1 MVQKKWKSLIVLMIA
16 AALWGYAGEAARAEE
31 SAGVL
36 VPAKQE
42 VMAVPRR
49 VTYTAED
56 KARYEA
62 LREKN
67 EGRLAPKER
76 FLTATAQ
83 KVVLTFG
90 GLTRKESVEDILDH
104 LDRMGVKA
112 TFFVTELELRKYT
125 DTVREIAAR
134 GHELG
139 LGLRTGTDG
148 DFYETC
154 AQIERLQKNMQRLL
168 GVRPVIARQVFGR
181 EIPTVNEAASA
192 MGIELLGQ
200 TVNMVQTKDKE
211 AKKVEDI
218 SDHLFGKFILAMGR
232 GQIIYG
238 RLDFLDDPTLTGG
251 LLDWIKKNKVDSA
264 TYATLLDSP
273 ETNAEND
280 SAYSMGAV
288 REVLGDEAHRWTYP
302 VPEEK
307 ALFSLRGEEKRKPRT
322 DRLFRHEFSARY
334 IGAPTVTDTD
344 RIRGF
349 SEAEMEQMDHTGIVK
364 DVRDNTIFL
373 TFDDWGTDASINHLL
388 YVLRKHH
395 AKGTFFIITWN
406 VKNNPNLLRA
416 IAEDGHDIAS
426 HTNRHRPMVWQ
437 TANYGGNMT
446 PMTEEEYAEDVR
458 LSYEELQKTV
468 GDVMVDGKPALTHYF
483 RPPTLAISKSGIRS
497 IMDAGFSYIVSGY
510 ESTDDYAIPS
520 LQAMIGAISHGIYD
534 EKGNVRKGSI
544 LIMHMTDKA
553 KYTAEALDY
562 ILTVNDARDDND
574 PKKFKMGRL
583 SEYLKEGYD
592 QSRETTED
600 LEKHLSYKGS
610 CGH

>member
-16 AALWGYAGEAARAEE
+16 TALWGYAGEAARAEE
-31 SAGVL
+31 PAGAL
-36 VPAKQE
+36 VPANQE
-42 VMAVPRR
+42 AMAVPRR

-76 FLTATAQ
+76 FLTTTAQ

-112 TFFVTELELRKYT
+112 TLFVTELELRKHT

-168 GVRPVIARQVFGR
+168 GVRPVIARQVFGT

-200 TVNMVQTKDKE
+200 TVSMVQTKDKE

-238 RLDFLDDPTLTGG
+238 RLDFLDNPTLTGG

-307 ALFSLRGEEKRKPRT
+307 MLSSLRGEKRRKPRT
-322 DRLFRHEFSARY
+322 GRLFRHEFSARY
-334 IGAPTVTDTD
+334 IGAPAVTGTS

-349 SEAEMEQMDHTGIVK
+349 SEAEMEQMDRTGIVK
-364 DVRDNTIFL
+364 NVRDNTIFL

-437 TANYGGNMT
+437 TSNYGGNMT

-468 GDVMVDGKPALTHYF
+468 GDVMVDGKPVLTHYF

-592 QSRETTED
+592 QSRETSED

>member
-1 MVQKKWKSLIVLMIA
+1 MVQKKWKSLIMLTIA
-16 AALWGYAGEAARAEE
+16 AALLAGAGGTACAEE
-31 SAGVL
+31 SAGGL

-42 VMAVPRR
+42 AMAVPRK
-49 VTYTAED
+49 VTYTVED

-76 FLTATAQ
+76 FLTTTAQ

-90 GLTRKESVEDILDH
+90 GLTRRESVEDMLDH

-112 TFFVTELELRKYT
+112 TFFVTELELRKHT

-168 GVRPVIARQVFGR
+168 GVRPVIARQVFGT
-181 EIPTVNEAASA
+181 ESPTVNEAASA

-200 TVNMVQTKDKE
+200 TVSMVQTKDKE

-238 RLDFLDDPTLTGG
+238 RLDFLDNPTLTGD
-251 LLDWIKKNKVDSA
+251 LLEWIKKNKVDSA

-273 ETNAEND
+273 EANAEND

-307 ALFSLRGEEKRKPRT
+307 MLRSLRGEKRRKPRT
-322 DRLFRHEFSARY
+322 GRLFRHEFSARY
-334 IGAPTVTDTD
+334 IGAPAVTGTS

-349 SEAEMEQMDHTGIVK
+349 SEVEMEQMDRTGIVK
-364 DVRDNTIFL
+364 NVRDNTIFL

-416 IAEDGHDIAS
+416 IAADGHDIAS

-437 TANYGGNMT
+437 TSNYGGNMT
-446 PMTEEEYAEDVR
+446 PMTDEEYAEDVR

-468 GDVMVDGKPALTHYF
+468 GDVMVDGKPVLTHYF
-483 RPPTLAISKSGIRS
+483 RPPTLAISKSGVRA

-574 PKKFKMGRL
+574 PKKFKTGRF
-583 SEYLKEGYD
+583 SDHLKKGYD
-592 QSRETTED
+592 QSRKTTED
-600 LEKHLSYKGS
+600 FEKHLSYKGS

>member
-42 VMAVPRR
+42 AMAVPRR

-56 KARYEA
+56 KACYEA

-76 FLTATAQ
+76 FLTTTAQ

-168 GVRPVIARQVFGR
+168 CVRPVIARQVFGR

-218 SDHLFGKFILAMGR
+218 SDHLLGKFILAMGR

-307 ALFSLRGEEKRKPRT
+307 MLSSLRGEKRRKNRT
-322 DRLFRHEFSARY
+322 ESLFRHEFAKRY

-553 KYTAEALDY
+553 EYTAEALDY

-583 SEYLKEGYD
+583 SDHLKEGYD
-592 QSRETTED
+592 QSRETTVD

>member
-16 AALWGYAGEAARAEE
+16 AALCGYAGEAARAEE

-42 VMAVPRR
+42 AMAVPRKAS
-49 VTYTAED
+49 YTAED

-67 EGRLAPKER
+67 EGRIAPKKR
-76 FLTATAQ
+76 FLTTTAQ

-112 TFFVTELELRKYT
+112 TFFVTELELRKHT

-168 GVRPVIARQVFGR
+168 GVRPVIARQVFGT

-200 TVNMVQTKDKE
+200 TVSMVQTKDKE

-273 ETNAEND
+273 EMNAEND

-307 ALFSLRGEEKRKPRT
+307 MLSSLRGEKRRKPRT
-322 DRLFRHEFSARY
+322 GRLFRHEFSARY
-334 IGAPTVTDTD
+334 IGAPAVTGTS

-349 SEAEMEQMDHTGIVK
+349 SEAEMEQMDRTGIVK

-553 KYTAEALDY
+553 QYTAEALDY

-574 PKKFKMGRL
+574 PKKFKTGRL
-583 SEYLKEGYD
+583 SDHLKEGYD
-592 QSRETTED
+592 QSREMTGD

>member
-31 SAGVL
+31 SAGAL

-42 VMAVPRR
+42 AMAVPRR

-67 EGRLAPKER
+67 EGRLAPKKR
-76 FLTATAQ
+76 FLTTTAQ

-112 TFFVTELELRKYT
+112 TFFVTELEFRKHT

-168 GVRPVIARQVFGR
+168 GVRPVIARQVFGT
-181 EIPTVNEAASA
+181 ESPTVNEAASA

-334 IGAPTVTDTD
+334 IGSPKVTETD

-416 IAEDGHDIAS
+416 IAADGHDIAS

-437 TANYGGNMT
+437 TSNYGGNMT

-510 ESTDDYAIPS
+510 ESTDDYATPS

>member
-1 MVQKKWKSLIVLMIA
+1 MVQKKWKSLIMLTIA
-16 AALWGYAGEAARAEE
+16 AALLAGAGGAACAEE
-31 SAGVL
+31 PAGAP

-42 VMAVPRR
+42 AMAVPRR

-76 FLTATAQ
+76 FLTTTAQ

-168 GVRPVIARQVFGR
+168 GVRPVIARQVFGT

-264 TYATLLDSP
+264 TYAALLDSP

-307 ALFSLRGEEKRKPRT
+307 MLSSLRGEKRRKPRT
-322 DRLFRHEFSARY
+322 GRLFRHEFSARY
-334 IGAPTVTDTD
+334 IGAPAVTGTS

-349 SEAEMEQMDHTGIVK
+349 SEAEMEQMDRTGIVK

-416 IAEDGHDIAS
+416 IAEGGHDIAS

-437 TANYGGNMT
+437 TSNYGGNMT

-553 KYTAEALDY
+553 QYTAEALDY

-574 PKKFKMGRL
+574 PKKFKTSRL
-583 SEYLKEGYD
+583 SDHLKEGYD
-592 QSRETTED
+592 QSREMTGD

>member
-1 MVQKKWKSLIVLMIA
+1 MVQKKWKSLIVLMIT

-31 SAGVL
+31 SAGAL

-42 VMAVPRR
+42 AMAVPRR

-76 FLTATAQ
+76 FLTTTAQ

-112 TFFVTELELRKYT
+112 TFFVTELELRKHT

-264 TYATLLDSP
+264 TYAALLDTP

-307 ALFSLRGEEKRKPRT
+307 ALFSLRGEEKRKLRT

-416 IAEDGHDIAS
+416 IAEGGHDIAS

-483 RPPTLAISKSGIRS
+483 RPPTLAISKSGIKS

-574 PKKFKMGRL
+574 PKKFKTGRL

-592 QSRETTED
+592 QSRETTGD
-600 LEKHLSYKGS
+600 IEKHLSYKGS

>member
-1 MVQKKWKSLIVLMIA
+1 MVQKKWKYFIALSIA
-16 AALWGYAGEAARAEE
+16 AALWGYAGETARAEE
-31 SAGVL
+31 PAGRAM
-36 VPAKQE
+36 PSQQE
-42 VMAVPRR
+42 AMAVPRK
-49 VTYTAED
+49 VSYTADD

-76 FLTATAQ
+76 FLTTTAQ

-90 GLTRKESVEDILDH
+90 GLTRKESVEDMLDH

-112 TFFVTELELRKYT
+112 TFFVTELELRKHT

-168 GVRPVIARQVFGR
+168 GVRPVIARQVFGT
-181 EIPTVNEAASA
+181 ESSTVNEAASA

-200 TVNMVQTKDKE
+200 TVSMVQTKDKE

-307 ALFSLRGEEKRKPRT
+307 MLRSLRGEKRRKPRT
-322 DRLFRHEFSARY
+322 GRLFRHEFSARY
-334 IGAPTVTDTD
+334 IGAPAVTGTS

-349 SEAEMEQMDHTGIVK
+349 SEAEMEQMDRTGIVK
-364 DVRDNTIFL
+364 NVRDNTIFL

-416 IAEDGHDIAS
+416 IAEGGHDIAS

-437 TANYGGNMT
+437 TSNYGGNMT

-483 RPPTLAISKSGIRS
+483 RPPTLAISKSGVRA

-583 SEYLKEGYD
+583 SDHLKEGYD
-592 QSRETTED
+592 QSRKTTED
-600 LEKHLSYKGS
+600 FEKHLSYKGS

>member
-1 MVQKKWKSLIVLMIA
+1 MVQKKWKSLIMLTIA

-31 SAGVL
+31 SAGAL

-42 VMAVPRR
+42 AMAVPRR

-76 FLTATAQ
+76 FLTTTAQ

-125 DTVREIAAR
+125 DTVREIAAH

-168 GVRPVIARQVFGR
+168 GVRPVIARQVFGT

-273 ETNAEND
+273 HTNAEND

-307 ALFSLRGEEKRKPRT
+307 MLSSLRGEKRRKPRT
-322 DRLFRHEFSARY
+322 GRLFRHEFSARY
-334 IGAPTVTDTD
+334 IGAPAVTGTS

-349 SEAEMEQMDHTGIVK
+349 SEVEMEQMDRTGIVK
-364 DVRDNTIFL
+364 NVRDNTIFL
-373 TFDDWGTDASINHLL
+373 TFDDWGTDVSINHLL

-437 TANYGGNMT
+437 TSNYGGNMT

-458 LSYEELQKTV
+458 ISYQELEKTV
-468 GDVMVDGKPALTHYF
+468 GDVVVDGKPALTHYF

-534 EKGNVRKGSI
+534 EEGNVRKGSI

-553 KYTAEALDY
+553 AYTAEALDY

-583 SEYLKEGYD
+583 SDHLKEGYD
-592 QSRETTED
+592 QSRKTTED
-600 LEKHLSYKGS
+600 FEKHLSYKGS

>member
-31 SAGVL
+31 SAGAL

-42 VMAVPRR
+42 AMAVPRR

-56 KARYEA
+56 KVRYEA

-76 FLTATAQ
+76 FLTTTAQ

-168 GVRPVIARQVFGR
+168 GARPVIARQVFGR

-211 AKKVEDI
+211 AKKVENI

-238 RLDFLDDPTLTGG
+238 RLDFLDNPTLTGD
-251 LLDWIKKNKVDSA
+251 LLEWIKKNKVDSA

-273 ETNAEND
+273 EANAEND

-307 ALFSLRGEEKRKPRT
+307 VLFSLRGRETKKT
-322 DRLFRHEFSARY
+322 QNGSLFRHEFAKRY

-395 AKGTFFIITWN
+395 VKGTFFIITWN

-468 GDVMVDGKPALTHYF
+468 GDVMVDGKPVLTHYF

-497 IMDAGFSYIVSGY
+497 IMDAGFSYIISGY
-510 ESTDDYAIPS
+510 ESTDDYAVPS

-553 KYTAEALDY
+553 QYTAEALDY

-574 PKKFKMGRL
+574 PKKFKTSRL
-583 SEYLKEGYD
+583 SDHLKEGYD
-592 QSRETTED
+592 QSRETTEN

>member
-1 MVQKKWKSLIVLMIA
+1 MVQKKWKYFIALSIA
-16 AALWGYAGEAARAEE
+16 AALCGYAGEAARAEE

-42 VMAVPRR
+42 AMAVPRR

-76 FLTATAQ
+76 FLTTTAQ

-104 LDRMGVKA
+104 LDRMDVKA
-112 TFFVTELELRKYT
+112 TFFVTELELRKHT

-168 GVRPVIARQVFGR
+168 GVRPVIARQVFGT

-264 TYATLLDSP
+264 TYAALLDSP
-273 ETNAEND
+273 HTNAEND

-307 ALFSLRGEEKRKPRT
+307 ALFSLRGEGKRKPRT
-322 DRLFRHEFSARY
+322 DRLFHHEFSARY
-334 IGAPTVTDTD
+334 IGAPAVTETD

-373 TFDDWGTDASINHLL
+373 TFDDWGTDVSINHLL

-437 TANYGGNMT
+437 TSNYGGNMT

-510 ESTDDYAIPS
+510 ESTDDYATPS

-534 EKGNVRKGSI
+534 EEGNVRKGSI

-553 KYTAEALDY
+553 AYTAEALDY

-583 SEYLKEGYD
+583 SDHLKEGYD

>member
-16 AALWGYAGEAARAEE
+16 TALCGYAGGAARAEE
-31 SAGVL
+31 SAGAL

-42 VMAVPRR
+42 SMAVPRR

-76 FLTATAQ
+76 FLTTTAQ

-168 GVRPVIARQVFGR
+168 GVRPVIARQVFGT

-238 RLDFLDDPTLTGG
+238 RLDFLDNPTLTGD
-251 LLDWIKKNKVDSA
+251 LLEWIKKNKVDSA

-273 ETNAEND
+273 EANAEND

-307 ALFSLRGEEKRKPRT
+307 VLFSLRGRETKKTQNRS
-322 DRLFRHEFSARY
+322 LFRHEFAKRY

-395 AKGTFFIITWN
+395 VKGTFFIITWN

-497 IMDAGFSYIVSGY
+497 IMDAGFRYIVSGY
-510 ESTDDYAIPS
+510 ESTDDYATPS

-553 KYTAEALDY
+553 EYTAEALDY

-574 PKKFKMGRL
+574 PKKFKTGRL
-583 SEYLKEGYD
+583 SDHLKEGYD
-592 QSRETTED
+592 QSRETTGD
-600 LEKHLSYKGS
+600 FEKHLSYKGS

>member
-1 MVQKKWKSLIVLMIA
+1 MVQKKWKSLIMLTIA
-16 AALWGYAGEAARAEE
+16 AALLVGAGEAARAEE
-31 SAGVL
+31 PAGAL

-42 VMAVPRR
+42 AMAVPRR

-76 FLTATAQ
+76 FLTTTAQ

-264 TYATLLDSP
+264 TYAALLDNP
-273 ETNAEND
+273 HTNAEND

-307 ALFSLRGEEKRKPRT
+307 MLSSLRGEKQRKPRT
-322 DRLFRHEFSARY
+322 ESLFRHEFAKRY

-592 QSRETTED
+592 QSREMTGD